1 MKNNKIVVVIGF
13 FVLAS
18 FFCLKLFYSDNRPLS
33 HTFSVVILQTL
44 SHPALDLV
52 VKNCSETLKQELGND
67 VLVSVFNGQGVISTI
82 HTIAQR
88 ISTQKYDLAIT
99 VGTSATQ
106 ALYNCNG
113 ALPIMF
119 AAVTHI
125 AALGSFDRARMTGI
139 TDMIDLKK
147 QVQLVKDLMPNAH
160 SIGIINNPSDPGSFV
175 QYQHFFE
182 LFTNEGYAVIPV
194 VVQGVQDLGV
204 AINQAVRSIDALLV
218 PVDNV
223 IAIGISQVVL
233 IADQFNVP
241 VIVSDALLVKSGA
254 LGGCGVDYALIGHE
268 TAQRSIDYLLKKK
281 AFFRIPIQSI
291 AQSVCHINKKRF
303 EFHSSEKNF
312 SYPVV
317 WD

>member
-1 MKNNKIVVVIGF
+1 MKSKIIFIICPLIFLGVYF
-13 FVLAS
+13 FGNL
-18 FFCLKLFYSDNRPLS
+18 FFLEKKIFLPK
-33 HTFSVVILQTL
+33 FSIAILQTL

-52 VKNCSETLKQELGND
+52 VKNCSETLKQELGDD
-67 VLVSVFNGQGVISTI
+67 VLISVFNGQGVVSTI

-119 AAVTHI
+119 AAVTDI
-125 AALGSFDRARMTGI
+125 AALGSFDPSRMTGI

-147 QVQLVKDLMPNAH
+147 QVQLVKDLMPNAR

-175 QYQHFFE
+175 QYQHFCE
-182 LFTNEGYAVIPV
+182 LFTNEGCSVIPV

-223 IAIGISQVVL
+223 IAIGISQVVS

-281 AFFRIPIQSI
+281 SFFGIPIQSV

-303 EFHSSEKNF
+303 ELRSSEKNF